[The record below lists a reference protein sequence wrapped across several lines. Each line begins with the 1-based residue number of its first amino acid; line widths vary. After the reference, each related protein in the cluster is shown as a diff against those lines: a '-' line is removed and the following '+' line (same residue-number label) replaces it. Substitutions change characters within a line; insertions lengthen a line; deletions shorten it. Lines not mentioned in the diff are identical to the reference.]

1 VSMFHGQPPMV
12 NAHRQAGQHGQNSP
26 TATAKARKAIS
37 PRLLLLL
44 APFILLAP
52 ALRPGW
58 ALFWGT
64 PSLQFVPW
72 HWWAWEALRQG
83 HLPLWNPLLGA
94 GAPLAA
100 NYQSALFYPPN
111 WLLLPFAA
119 LGGRTGLAW
128 AHGLLAAFHL
138 ALAGWGMS
146 KVLDDFGAPE
156 PAPTVAGLAYALSG
170 YLVARLGFFSINAA
184 VAWIPWLLWAARRAA
199 ERPTRRRILILG
211 GIWGLQLLA
220 GHAQTAWYSA
230 LMVGLWALFWLKKP
244 VWTRIAALAA
254 AATLG
259 TALAA
264 VQLLPTAVYLMQSQ
278 RAGGAPAWALDYSFW
293 PWHFLTLLMP
303 DAFGN
308 PAHGNY
314 WGYGAFWEDAAYV
327 GMLPL
332 LLGLLALRRG
342 KPRRAVAWGALVSVT
357 GFALALGKFTP
368 IFMALYHH
376 VPTFA
381 MFKAP
386 ARWLIWPETALALL
400 GGLGVAVW
408 RRPQGRALYWTRLG
422 TAGAFAVA
430 LGAGLAWA
438 LAGDVKSTMVRSA
451 ALAGFWALGVGAL
464 ALSAPVET
472 PSPFAKSNK
481 RVLWRWAVALWVLAD
496 LLVAG
501 WGLNPAARADEIYGA
516 TPPAAR
522 NAAALAAGA
531 RVYIPPNDEEHLK
544 FDRFFRF
551 KDFSPPQGGWGSLR
565 ATLLPNLS
573 LLDGIPSANN
583 FDPLLPARYKWYT
596 TAGAAQP
603 PKAQRRIWQ
612 RLGVGALELVSPAP
626 PYAAH
631 WEAIAAEP
639 RARWVPR
646 AVWVSGAEAAWGE
659 VARRARE
666 GGAAWQCVVV
676 LEGEPLPAEPA
687 CSTQWSAR
695 LLKSTPQ
702 REVWE
707 VQAPQDGGFVVFS
720 ETWYPGWRAFVD
732 GKQAPIYRAD
742 FLFRAVPVPAGEH
755 SVVMVFRPWWWPVGG
770 MVSAA
775 ALLALVALYCGKPKL
790 RISLLTIF

>member
-1 VSMFHGQPPMV
+1 LS
-12 NAHRQAGQHGQNSP
+12 RL
-26 TATAKARKAIS
+26 RRIS

-44 APFILLAP
+44 APFVLLAP
-52 ALRPGW
+52 ALRPGY

-72 HWWAWEALRQG
+72 HWWAWEALRHG

-111 WLLLPFAA
+111 WLLVPFAA
-119 LGGRTGLAW
+119 LGGRIGLAW
-128 AHGLLAAFHL
+128 AHGLLAALHL
-138 ALAGWGMS
+138 VLAGWGMA
-146 KVLDDFGAPE
+146 KVLDDFDAPE

-184 VAWIPWLLWAARRAA
+184 AAWLPWLLWASRRVAQEPARRRVLA
-199 ERPTRRRILILG
+199 LG
-211 GIWGLQLLA
+211 GLWGLQLLA
-220 GHAQTAWYSA
+220 GHAQTAWYTA
-230 LMVGLWALFWLKKP
+230 LLVALWVLFWLKKP
-244 VWTRIAALAA
+244 VWPRLAALAA
-254 AATLG
+254 AAFLG

-264 VQLLPTAVYLMQSQ
+264 VQLLPTAVYLWQSQ
-278 RAGGAPAWALDYSFW
+278 RAGGAPTWALDYSFW

-308 PAHGNY
+308 PAHGDY

-327 GMLPL
+327 GVLPL

-342 KPRRAVAWGALVSVT
+342 KPRRAVLWGAVVVVV
-357 GFALALGKFTP
+357 GFLLALGKFTP
-368 IFMALYHH
+368 VFMALYRH

-386 ARWLIWPETALALL
+386 ARWLLWPEAALALL

-438 LAGDVKSTMVRSA
+438 LAGDVRPTMVRSA

-464 ALSAPVET
+464 ALTAPE
-472 PSPFAKSNK
+472 PSSPPAPLPSRPTGGEGMPSQGLGGGGKG
-481 RVLWRWAVALWVLAD
+481 WWPWAVALWVFAD

-501 WGLNPAARADEIYGA
+501 WGLNPAARAEEIYGA
-516 TPPAAR
+516 PPPAAQQ
-522 NAAALAAGA
+522 AAALAHGA
-531 RVYIPPNDEEHLK
+531 RVYLPPNGEDHLK

-551 KDFSPPQGGWGSLR
+551 KDFSPPADGWKGLR

-583 FDPLLPARYKWYT
+583 FDPLLPARYDWYT
-596 TAGAAQP
+596 AASAAQP
-603 PKAQRRIWQ
+603 PQARRRLWA
-612 RLGVGALELVSPAP
+612 RLGVGAVARVDPAST
-626 PYAAH
+626 YAVH
-631 WEAIAAEP
+631 WGAISAEP

-666 GGAAWQCVVV
+666 GGAAWQCAVV
-676 LEGEPLPAEPA
+676 LEGPPQPPEPA
-687 CSTQWSAR
+687 CSTTWSATR
-695 LLKSTPQ
+695 VESAPQ
-702 REVWE
+702 REVWN

-720 ETWYPGWRAFVD
+720 ETWYPGWKAFVD
-732 GKQAPIYRAD
+732 GREAPIYRAD
-742 FLFRAVPVPAGEH
+742 YLFRAVPVPAGEH
-755 SVVMVFRPWWWPVGG
+755 RVVMVYRPWWWPVGAG
-770 MVSAA
+770 MSLLACLLLA
-775 ALLALVALYCGKPKL
+775 ALGLL
-790 RISLLTIF
+790 RKQQA